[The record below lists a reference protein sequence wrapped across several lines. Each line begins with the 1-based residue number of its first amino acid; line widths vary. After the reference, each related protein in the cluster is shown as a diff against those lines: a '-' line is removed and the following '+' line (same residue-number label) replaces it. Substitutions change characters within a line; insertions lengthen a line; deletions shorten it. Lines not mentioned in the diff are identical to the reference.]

1 VTDRVALRQLQ
12 SVAACE
18 LPAVPRDSAVAEVSE
33 VLNFSRIFEGEFSYV
48 WHALKRLGVRAED
61 LEDLTHDVFVAVY
74 QRSTSYDPA
83 RPLRP
88 WLFGFAFRVA
98 SVYRRRPS
106 FRREIVAEPLDR
118 PDEGPSA
125 LDRAV
130 ERQTADL
137 ARAALEALE
146 LGRRAVFILHELDDF
161 AMPEVA
167 RALEIPLNTA
177 YSRLRLARA
186 ELAVAVQNLRARGL
200 P

>member
-1 VTDRVALRQLQ
+1 VTDRVPLGQLQ

-18 LPAVPRDSAVAEVSE
+18 LPAVPRDSAVAEASE
-33 VLNFSRIFEGEFSYV
+33 VLDFPRIFEREFDYV

-74 QRSTSYDPA
+74 QRSASYDSA

-98 SVYRRRPS
+98 SVYRRRSS
-106 FRREIVAEPLDR
+106 FRREIVAEPLDQ

-130 ERQTADL
+130 ERQAADL
-137 ARAALEALE
+137 AREALEALE

-161 AMPEVA
+161 AMREVA
-167 RALEIPLNTA
+167 SALEIPLNTA